1 MFVSK
6 CMTNWPFNVIIIN
19 VYYLIFKYITK
30 SGEVQWSSILLSI
43 IFSFFFKF
51 LVSVC
56 DVVFSSTF

>member
-6 CMTNWPFNVIIIN
+6 CMTNWPFNVNIIN